1 MLESKTRKSFDSL
14 KTMGFTP
21 QNHHV
26 GMLEALC
33 DCQVG
38 QNTKEGAK
46 TIVKVCQWCKRLS
59 SGPLTGHDVL
69 QTACEKKKVF
79 MSSEDEEV
87 AQPLCMEVLCVGL
100 RCAQTEREILHS
112 RCAFLY

>member
-1 MLESKTRKSFDSL
+1 MDIFSHHKLGFCPSIIDARVEKLERVFDSL

-33 DCQVG
+33 DCQIR

-69 QTACEKKKVF
+69 QTACGKRILFVP
-79 MSSEDEEV
+79 SEEEEV
-87 AQPLCMEVLCVGL
+87 AQLGIWKFYV
-100 RCAQTEREILHS
+100 
-112 RCAFLY
+112 

>member
-1 MLESKTRKSFDSL
+1 MDNFSHHKLGFCPSIIDARVEKLVRVFDSL

-33 DCQVG
+33 DCHVW

-46 TIVKVCQWCKRLS
+46 TIVEVPMVQKIVF
-59 SGPLTGHDVL
+59 GP
-69 QTACEKKKVF
+69 ANW
-79 MSSEDEEV
+79 
-87 AQPLCMEVLCVGL
+87 P
-100 RCAQTEREILHS
+100 
-112 RCAFLY
+112 